1 MRIIFTILIAIS
13 LISCEPT
20 DTNPIAEAARFGHG
34 NFISVSLIMQSQVET
49 LDVETTSNGFD
60 IEITQR
66 KRGIESTTVEIVD
79 NAMQTGNDS
88 IQLAESTEYLL
99 LTGVGKV
106 EDTVILQFQR
116 TNLLEPQPHDFPI
129 GRILSEDYKTSD
141 GDRLKF
147 RAFRSENRLSLV
159 LSVEPKDID
168 FQHISDVPIDRFDF
182 IDNAF
187 NVEFNTGTRIIKH
200 SFPLSKVVNV
210 NEEVE
215 NNGIGLLIGSRVVM
229 GSIFH
234 IASVNNDRY

>member
-1 MRIIFTILIAIS
+1 MRIILTILIAIS

-20 DTNPIAEAARFGHG
+20 GTNPFADVASFGHG
-34 NFISVSLIMQSQVET
+34 NFLSVSLIMQSQVESVN
-49 LDVETTSNGFD
+49 VENTAIGFN
-60 IEITQR
+60 IEINQI
-66 KRGIESTTVEIVD
+66 KRGAEATNVEIVD

-106 EDTVILQFQR
+106 EDTVILQFQK
-116 TNLLEPQPHDFPI
+116 TNLLEPQPHDFSI

-147 RAFRSENRLSLV
+147 RAFRSENKLSLV
-159 LSVEPKDID
+159 LSIQPKDID
-168 FQHISDVPIDRFDF
+168 FQHISDVPIDLFDF
-182 IDNAF
+182 TDNAF

-200 SFPLSKVVNV
+200 SFPLGKVLND

-215 NNGIGLLIGSRVVM
+215 NNGIGLQVESRIVM

-234 IASVNNDRY
+234 IASVNDGRF